1 MSVRTDDLRLT
12 IDVAELQR
20 LPETNPASE
29 GDVVLGPK
37 QGRCS
42 TGNITCCCTHLT
54 IDF

>member
-1 MSVRTDDLRLT
+1 MSVRTEELRLT
-12 IDVAELQR
+12 VDIAELQR
-20 LPETNPASE
+20 LPETNPAFE